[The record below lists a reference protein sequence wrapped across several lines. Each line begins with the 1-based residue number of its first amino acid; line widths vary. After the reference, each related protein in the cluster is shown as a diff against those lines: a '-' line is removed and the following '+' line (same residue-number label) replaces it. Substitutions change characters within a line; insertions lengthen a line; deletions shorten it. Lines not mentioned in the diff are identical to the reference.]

1 MAADGLGNI
10 SVKSRSAHSFWLAMG
25 LIVGATVHWVD
36 AGEKILFST
45 GKKDTPKDNLAI
57 KQAKPVLQTLDFY
70 KMGGRGSKAEEL
82 APMLPPPEMAEED
95 LTDSKEKQQD
105 KNWLLPE
112 DKRNQYGKNS
122 KDGKDRDKSKDR
134 DKDRDRDRD
143 DREKDRRDNEP
154 YDLDQ
159 REKDPFYRRQDEDP
173 LQRLRTSGSSTNR
186 IVFGSANRRDD
197 QVFRPDRAEGAPVR
211 EMGLPPG
218 AGPNPL
224 GEQSRTATLERL
236 GLSPLTSGSAATS
249 VGNGNANGAS
259 GMFGLGNLQSSGS
272 AANNGQLGSLG
283 QPASMRDAGAR
294 QMGGRDT
301 AFKSGLMNEIGT
313 LNLGQSSAQPRVY
326 EAPKYERKPAVLPVP
341 QRKF

>member
-10 SVKSRSAHSFWLAMG
+10 NVKSRSAHSFWLAMG
-25 LIVGATVHWVD
+25 LIAGMAVHWAG

-45 GKKDTPKDNLAI
+45 GKKDAPKDNLAI
-57 KQAKPVLQTLDFY
+57 KQAKPVLQTLDFN

-82 APMLPPPEMAEED
+82 APMTPPPEMLQEEIA
-95 LTDSKEKQQD
+95 DSKEKKQD
-105 KNWLLPE
+105 KDWLMPE

-122 KDGKDRDKSKDR
+122 KDGKDRDKSKDKDRDRNRDDR
-134 DKDRDRDRD
+134 DKDR
-143 DREKDRRDNEP
+143 RENEP

-197 QVFRPDRAEGAPVR
+197 QVFRPDRAEGAPPAR

-236 GLSPLTSGSAATS
+236 GLSPLTSGSGAAS
-249 VGNGNANGAS
+249 IGNGNASGAS

-301 AFKSGLMNEIGT
+301 AFKSGLMNEIGSM
-313 LNLGQSSAQPRVY
+313 NLGQPASQPRVY